1 MKDRIIVYHGG
12 TEKIEFPM
20 CKIGRK
26 NLDFGQGFYLTDIR
40 EQAVA
45 WAFNMARNRR
55 RPALLNRYFLDR
67 TAILAEGRCKI
78 FHAYDEEWL
87 QFIIANRTGLD
98 AAREFD
104 YVEGG
109 VANDRVV
116 DTVNLYIAGLIDLKS
131 ALREL
136 SKHQPNNQMFLL
148 NQSLTDKYLEY
159 DGTEE
164 L

>member
-1 MKDRIIVYHGG
+1 MKLYHGSNMDISVPDLS
-12 TEKIEFPM
+12 KSKPY
-20 CKIGRK
+20 K
-26 NLDFGQGFYLTDIR
+26 DFGQGFYLTDIR

-45 WAFNMARNRR
+45 WALNMARNRR

-136 SKHQPNNQMFLL
+136 SKHQPNNQMCLL
-148 NQSLTDKYLEY
+148 NQSLADKYLEY

>member
-1 MKDRIIVYHGG
+1 MKNRIIVYHGG

-20 CKIGRK
+20 CKVGRK

-45 WAFNMARNRR
+45 WALNIGRNRR
-55 RPALLNRYFLDR
+55 KPAILNRYFLDR

-78 FHAYDEEWL
+78 FHAYDEDWL

-136 SKHQPNNQMFLL
+136 SKHRPNNQICLL
-148 NQSLTDKYLEY
+148 NQSMADKYLEY

>member
-20 CKIGRK
+20 CKVGRK

-45 WAFNMARNRR
+45 WALNMARNRR

-136 SKHQPNNQMFLL
+136 SKHLPNNQMCLL

>member
-1 MKDRIIVYHGG
+1 MSNRIIVYHGG
-12 TEKIEFPM
+12 TEKVEVPM
-20 CKIGRK
+20 CKLGRR
-26 NLDFGQGFYLTDIR
+26 NLDFGQGFYVTNIK

-45 WAFNMARNRR
+45 WAHNMARNRKQH
-55 RPALLNRYFLDR
+55 AVLNRYLLDR
-67 TAILAEGRCKI
+67 DAILANAKCKI
-78 FHAYDEEWL
+78 FKSYDEEWL
-87 QFIIANRTGLD
+87 NFIIANRTGRNN
-98 AAREFD
+98 ASEYD

-136 SKHQPNNQMFLL
+136 SKHQPNNQMCLL
-148 NQSLTDKYLEY
+148 SQCIIDNYLVY